1 MKIRRSSAPAEILD
15 TSRRR
20 FVQGLAT
27 GGAILGLGLL
37 NRPAWALSTNVERQ
51 VLRGTEFDLTIGEL
65 AVNFTGQ
72 MGIATVVNGQLPA
85 PELRW
90 REGDT
95 ITLRVT
101 NHLKHSTSIHWHG
114 IILPNGMDGVPG
126 LTYAGIAPGE
136 TFIYR
141 FKVEQTGTYWYHS
154 HSGFQEQTGLYGP
167 IVIEPRDQEPAPFD
181 RDHVIMLSDW
191 TDDSPDY
198 VYSRLKKMDGYYN
211 YAKLTL
217 GDFIREAKQRGLS
230 NAWAEKAMWDQMRM
244 SSRDLADVSAAT
256 YTYLMNGKTS
266 TTNWEGIFK
275 QGEKV
280 RLRFINGSAM
290 SFFDVRIPGLKMT
303 VVATDGQN
311 VHPVS
316 VDEFRI
322 GVAETYDVIV
332 EPQDNQAYS
341 IFAQSMDR
349 SGFVSGSLVPRM
361 GMKAEIPKMDPVPTL
376 TMADMGMSMGDMSGM
391 NHGDMKGMNMSGMD
405 TPPTEITKTPKAVPE
420 MKCGASM
427 NMGQP
432 AKSMPNDMN
441 KSNNQHGSQ
450 QDMNGMNMSGGS
462 MMKVTHHPATEY
474 GPGTAMH
481 VDEVSTSLS
490 DPGAGLRNNGRRV
503 LTYADLKSLDGSL
516 DPRQPGRTIEIHLTG
531 NMERYMWSFD
541 GVKFSDAPPIKLK
554 YGELV
559 RIVLINDTMMD
570 HPIHLHGLWS
580 EVENP
585 EGGFQVRKHT
595 VVVKPG
601 HTVSYRVLADA
612 RGRWAYHCHLLY
624 HMKAGM
630 FREVQVI

>member
-1 MKIRRSSAPAEILD
+1 MKIHPHASACAEIVNV
-15 TSRRR
+15 SRRR
-20 FVQGLAT
+20 FVQGLAA
-27 GGAILGLGLL
+27 GGALAGLGLL
-37 NRPAWALSTNVERQ
+37 NQPAWALSSPVQRQ
-51 VLRGTEFDLTIGEL
+51 VLRGTEFDLAINEL

-72 MGIATVVNGQLPA
+72 MGVATAVNGQVPA

-95 ITLRVT
+95 VTLRVT
-101 NHLKHSTSIHWHG
+101 NHLQHSTSIHWHG
-114 IILPNGMDGVPG
+114 IILPSAMDGVPG
-126 LTYAGIAPGE
+126 LTFAGIAPGE
-136 TFIYR
+136 TFTYR
-141 FKVEQTGTYWYHS
+141 FKVGQSGTYWYHS

-167 IVIEPRDQEPAPFD
+167 IVIEPRGHESAGYD
-181 RDHVIMLSDW
+181 RDHVVLLSDW
-191 TDDSPDY
+191 TDASPDF

-217 GDFIREAKQRGLS
+217 GDFIHEARQRGLS
-230 NAWAEKAMWDQMRM
+230 SAWAERAMWDQMRM
-244 SSRDLADVSAAT
+244 SPRDLADVSAAT
-256 YTYLMNGKTS
+256 YTYLMNGETPAA
-266 TTNWEGIFK
+266 NWNGMFHP
-275 QGEKV
+275 GEKV
-280 RLRFINGSAM
+280 RLRIINGSAM

-303 VVATDGQN
+303 VVAADGLN
-311 VHPVS
+311 VHPVP

-332 EPQDNQAYS
+332 EPQDDRAYT

-349 SGFVSGSLVPRM
+349 SGFARGTLTPRI
-361 GMKAEIPKMDPVPTL
+361 GMQAEIPKLDPVPTL
-376 TMADMGMSMGDMSGM
+376 GMADMGMSMGDMEGMDHSSHKGMDMSGM
-391 NHGDMKGMNMSGMD
+391 EHGSQQGMKGMDMSGMD
-405 TPPTEITKTPKAVPE
+405 H
-420 MKCGASM
+420 S
-427 NMGQP
+427 
-432 AKSMPNDMN
+432 
-441 KSNNQHGSQ
+441 SQ
-450 QDMNGMNMSGGS
+450 QGMKGMDMSGG

-481 VDEVSTSLS
+481 ADEVSTSLN

-503 LTYADLKSLDGSL
+503 LTYADLKSLDGWL
-516 DPRQPGRTIEIHLTG
+516 DPREPGRTIEIHLTG

-541 GVKFSDAPPIKLK
+541 GVKFSDAEPIKLT

-580 EVENP
+580 EIETP
-585 EGGFQVRKHT
+585 QGEFQVRKHT

-630 FREVQVI
+630 FREVQVV